1 MPAGHAVLCESEPVK
16 ETIMMAEALAF
27 LGPIGWPEIVIILVV
42 VLLLFG
48 GKKLPELAKGLGK
61 GMRVF
66 KKELNDVR
74 DTVETALNEE
84 PEPEP
89 KPAAKEESK
98 EKQETT

>member
-1 MPAGHAVLCESEPVK
+1 
-16 ETIMMAEALAF
+16 MMAEALAF

-89 KPAAKEESK
+89 KPKPAAKEETK
-98 EKQETT
+98 EKQETA

>member
-1 MPAGHAVLCESEPVK
+1 
-16 ETIMMAEALAF
+16 MMAETLAF
-27 LGPIGWPEIVIILVV
+27 LGTLGPWEIALIMVVI
-42 VLLLFG
+42 LLLFG
-48 GKKLPELAKGLGK
+48 GRKLPELAKGIGK

-84 PEPEP
+84 PETKPEPKP

>member
-1 MPAGHAVLCESEPVK
+1 
-16 ETIMMAEALAF
+16 MMAEVLAF
-27 LGPIGWPEIVIILVV
+27 LPQLGPWEIALIVIVI
-42 VLLLFG
+42 LLLFG
-48 GKKLPELAKGLGK
+48 GKKLPELAKGIGK

-84 PEPEP
+84 PKPEAKPEP
-89 KPAAKEESK
+89 KPEPKQPAAEETK

>member
-1 MPAGHAVLCESEPVK
+1 
-16 ETIMMAEALAF
+16 MMVEALAF

-48 GKKLPELAKGLGK
+48 GRKLPELAKGLGK

-66 KKELNDVR
+66 KKELNEVK

-89 KPAAKEESK
+89 KPKATEKKKEN
-98 EKQETT
+98 ETTA

>member
-1 MPAGHAVLCESEPVK
+1 MNTLGNLYATS
-16 ETIMMAEALAF
+16 LAF
-27 LGPIGWPEIVIILVV
+27 LPSIGIPEVV
-42 VLLLFG
+42 VILFFLLLLFG

-84 PEPEP
+84 PKPEAKPEP
-89 KPAAKEESK
+89 KPEPKQPAAEEAKEE
-98 EKQETT
+98 QETT

>member
-1 MPAGHAVLCESEPVK
+1 
-16 ETIMMAEALAF
+16 MMAEALAF

-89 KPAAKEESK
+89 KPKPKPAATEESK